1 MIVVQA
7 AVEGD
12 LDEAVLRR
20 LIREAGAGL
29 GSVYGKQGKQKLE
42 KQIRGYNNAARPYH
56 PWVVLV
62 DLDNDECPQALR
74 RAWLPTASQHLCFRV
89 AVRSIESWLLA
100 DGEAISGF
108 LAADPAR
115 VPLLPDA
122 EPHPKRTLVEI
133 ARGSRRPEIQRDM
146 VPKPQSGRQVGPAYS
161 SRLRDYIEDHWR
173 PDVAALHSDSL
184 KRCRSR
190 LRELVQPNG

>member
-20 LIREAGAGL
+20 LIREAGADL

-42 KQIRGYNNAARPYH
+42 KQIRGYNNAARPNH
-56 PWVVLV
+56 PWVILV

-74 RAWLPTASQHLCFRV
+74 QAWLPRPSQHLCFRV

-100 DGEAISGF
+100 DGEAISGY
-108 LAADPAR
+108 LSVEPSR

-133 ARGSRRPEIQRDM
+133 ARGSRRPEILRDM
-146 VPKPQSGRQVGPAYS
+146 TPKPQSGRPVGPAYS
-161 SRLRDYIEDHWR
+161 SRLRAYIEDHWR
-173 PDVAALHSDSL
+173 PAVAAHHSDSL
-184 KRCRSR
+184 RRCRLR
-190 LRELVQPNG
+190 LAELVQRYG